1 MIIYPNNK
9 SEIIHFEEMSLN
21 AWPAIAVT
29 HHQGCILRLSNGY
42 TKRANSVNPLYFTG
56 DCHEIIDYAEALY
69 SRNSLPTVFKML
81 KHPRYE
87 SLDRVLEERG
97 YAARDA
103 TNVKLVDLRTHD
115 FEDTAEV
122 EVDRG
127 FQAKWIREFIAA
139 NKLEAKADTVEQI
152 LKKISVETLVA
163 SITINDRIIAFGF
176 AAVEK
181 NIVGIFDIFVD
192 ERYRRQGYARKIM
205 NKLLFLSKE
214 RSIDYSYLQVVAE
227 NTIAEK
233 LYQSLGYRAYYKY
246 WYRVR
251 ARGDA

>member
-21 AWPAIAVT
+21 AWPAISVT

-42 TKRANSVNPLYFTG
+42 TKRANSVNPLYCTG
-56 DCHEIIDYAEALY
+56 NCHEIIDYAEDLY

-115 FEDTAEV
+115 FEDAAEV
-122 EVDRG
+122 EVDRS
-127 FQAKWIREFIAA
+127 FSSKWIREFIAA
-139 NKLEAKADTVEQI
+139 NRLEGKADTVEQI
-152 LKKISVETLVA
+152 LKRISVETLVA
-163 SITINDRIIAFGF
+163 SITVNDGIIAFGF
-176 AAVEK
+176 GAVEE
-181 NIVGIFDIFVD
+181 NIVGIFDVFVD

-227 NTIAEK
+227 NKTAEK
-233 LYQSLGYRAYYKY
+233 LYQSLGYRAYYEY

-251 ARGDA
+251 ARCDA